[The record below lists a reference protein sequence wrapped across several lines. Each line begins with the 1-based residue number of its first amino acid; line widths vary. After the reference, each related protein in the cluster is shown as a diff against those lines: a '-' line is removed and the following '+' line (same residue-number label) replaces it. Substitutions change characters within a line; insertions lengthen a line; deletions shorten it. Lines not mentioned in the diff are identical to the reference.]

1 MLHVSDSSCLVAL
14 QAKFVENQQA
24 LLHGDLHTGS
34 LMVTEDTTYVID
46 AEFAFYGPIAFDV
59 GKMVANLLI
68 AYFASFGLETA
79 DSPRI
84 EQRRWLMQV
93 GTAFWHDLKL
103 SLVKLMVVLG
113 LLYGGCLLLVPQCAG
128 CNAPAIVLHQSLSAK
143 DGRTFLRSTGCMDPE
158 QYAFI
163 CEMMVHFVRCSGQSL
178 VVVVAGSHRDVGS
191 LP

>member
-1 MLHVSDSSCLVAL
+1 MLHVSDSSCHVAL

-59 GKMVANLLI
+59 SKMVANLLI

-84 EQRRWLMQV
+84 EQRRWLLQV
-93 GTAFWHDLKL
+93 GTAFWHDFKFVT
-103 SLVKLMVVLG
+103 SQID
-113 LLYGGCLLLVPQCAG
+113 GGPGFV
-128 CNAPAIVLHQSLSAK
+128 IWRLSASCATMRWLQCTCHCAASVAFCK
-143 DGRTFLRSTGCMDPE
+143 GRQDIP
-158 QYAFI
+158 A
-163 CEMMVHFVRCSGQSL
+163 
-178 VVVVAGSHRDVGS
+178 
-191 LP
+191 